1 MNYVVEPVVSLD
13 LLTIGPIPEG
23 DKQPGHSHPCS
34 VCNVFPCYGC
44 GCINV

>member
-13 LLTIGPIPEG
+13 ILTIGPIPETG
-23 DKQPGHSHPCS
+23 QKAHVQPCF
-34 VCNVFPCYGC
+34 CNVFPCYGC